1 MINRTVHS
9 INYNTWRRNNT
20 RVHNAAPTNILVIKL
35 SRLRWRTIAQDKPL
49 DIGLVTRLQ
58 NRVKE
63 LEREKKLLQREV
75 DLRDDL
81 HGVSDRFGGQSLVD
95 TEREIYETIK
105 VRVWIIGPMG
115 VRRS

>member
-1 MINRTVHS
+1 MAKL
-9 INYNTWRRNNT
+9 YNSTQYNL
-20 RVHNAAPTNILVIKL
+20 TNKLVAKL
-35 SRLRWRTIAQDKPL
+35 SRLRLRTIAQDKPL

-105 VRVWIIGPMG
+105 VRLRIIIWFAFII
-115 VRRS
+115 VNTNSRVKDE

>member
-1 MINRTVHS
+1 M
-9 INYNTWRRNNT
+9 
-20 RVHNAAPTNILVIKL
+20 
-35 SRLRWRTIAQDKPL
+35 
-49 DIGLVTRLQ
+49 TRLQ

-63 LEREKKLLQREV
+63 LEREKKLLQRQV

-105 VRVWIIGPMG
+105 VRLRVVI
-115 VRRS
+115 